1 MLKARSKSFFTNTFK
16 PRSVKKRKKRLIKSR
31 FFKCLLSRVKKK
43 REMDHKEG
51 TETFYMSS
59 KTSKNQKLSMK
70 RVNHTFVVVVVVNSI
85 EMCP

>member
-1 MLKARSKSFFTNTFK
+1 
-16 PRSVKKRKKRLIKSR
+16 
-31 FFKCLLSRVKKK
+31 
-43 REMDHKEG
+43 MDHKEG